1 MKLPSFRHLLLTCSV
16 LLVMTAAAAADNWPQ
31 WRGANH
37 DGICT
42 ETNLP
47 TEWSPTKNVA
57 WQFKLPGMGG
67 STPAIWEDRIF
78 LTCEDGDDLVV
89 LCLGTD
95 GKERWKQKVGTG
107 KRRFRQDEGNQ
118 ASASPSTDGK
128 HVYAFFGT
136 GDFACFDVDGKSVWN
151 FNAQERYGQ
160 FKIMH
165 GMHVTP
171 LLDGDRLYVS
181 LLHQN
186 GQWVV
191 ALDKKT
197 GKEVWKVARPT
208 DGEFEGEHSYASP
221 TLWQR
226 GGDRYLVVHG
236 CDYTTAHRLN
246 DGSEIWRLGDLN
258 SRTKYDRTFRLV
270 ASPAVSPDLI
280 VVPTAKNGPVVA
292 LKPDAKGKIGNGSE
306 FEQWRKA
313 RGTTDV
319 PSPVIK
325 DGLVYMGRE
334 NGLMVCLD
342 AKTGKELYQERLH
355 NDRYRGST
363 LFADGKIYLT
373 SRGGVFSVLKAGPE
387 FKVLAVNRLPDVFT
401 ASPAVSR
408 GRIYLRGYETL
419 WAIEEKK

>member
-1 MKLPSFRHLLLTCSV
+1 MNLPSCRYLLLTWV
-16 LLVMTAAAAADNWPQ
+16 GLLITTTTATADNWPQ

-37 DGICT
+37 DGICK
-42 ETNLP
+42 ETGLP
-47 TEWSPTKNVA
+47 TEWSETKNVA
-57 WQFKLPGMGG
+57 WKVKLPGMGS
-67 STPAIWEDRIF
+67 STPAIWGDRIF
-78 LTCEDGDDLVV
+78 LTCEDGNDLVV
-89 LCLGTD
+89 MCLGTD
-95 GKERWKQKVGTG
+95 GKERWKQTVGSG
-107 KRRFRQDEGNQ
+107 KQRFRVDEGNQ
-118 ASASPSTDGK
+118 ASASPSTDGQ

-136 GDFACFDVDGKSVWN
+136 GDFACFDVEGKQVWH

-186 GQWVV
+186 GQWVIAV
-191 ALDKKT
+191 DKKT

-226 GGDRYLVVHG
+226 GADRYLVVHG
-236 CDYTTAHRLN
+236 CDYTTAHRLS

-258 SRTKYDRTFRLV
+258 TSMPYNRTFRLV
-270 ASPAVSPDLI
+270 ATPAISPDLI
-280 VVPTAKNGPVVA
+280 VVPTAKNGPIVA
-292 LKPDAKGKIGNGSE
+292 LKPEAKGKVMMGSE
-306 FEQWRKA
+306 YEQWRKP

-319 PSPVIK
+319 PSPVIH
-325 DGLVYMGRE
+325 DGIVYMCRE
-334 NGLMVCLD
+334 NGLMVCFD

-363 LFADGKIYLT
+363 LYADGKIYLT
-373 SRGGVFSVLKAGPE
+373 ARGGVFSVIKAGPE
-387 FKVLAVNRLPDVFT
+387 FKLLSANRLPDVFT
-401 ASPAVSR
+401 ASPAVSQ

-419 WAIEEKK
+419 WAIEQKK